1 MPELL
6 VYILKVAFCVGV
18 SSIPVLLL
26 SYTVKEYRGLRILC
40 LAIVVSSFL
49 FPVLHVNLG
58 NDIQLHQ
65 IYEENEVSHWIVEGQ
80 NRQSDRTDRISI
92 WTFIEYIYIIV
103 SLALLLRISL
113 RIVHLRR
120 YMHSY
125 LLWKEITTD
134 GITIYCHIDHCPPM
148 SWMHSIAIS
157 ESDYYCGGDMIL
169 AHEHAHIHLGHS
181 YDKILLSLFTSLQWF
196 NPFAW
201 MLSEVISNVHEYEAD
216 HEVLHQGY
224 DRRMYQLTLLR
235 KAQEKTPCKIAHTLN
250 GSKLRQ
256 RIMIMNNKKSLRYR
270 SSLIL
275 LLLLLPL
282 TSIEILL
289 CSANTSSISIANTP
303 KVVCASSP
311 EKLNEDIMKKII
323 NVEESQLHVDRKKTK
338 LSRPH
343 EKEKSSIEIKA
354 NRTPA
359 LHDYQDKY
367 YIQPSNIDQLP
378 EYTDGLAPLTR
389 LIRRHIDED
398 TEKPHYVVCI
408 IGIDGRMRDIQL
420 IGDDDATIDIAAIQQ
435 EACTWIPARKD
446 GKKVATQITIPIQ

>member
-18 SSIPVLLL
+18 SSIPILLL

-40 LAIVVSSFL
+40 LAIVVGSFL

-58 NDIQLHQ
+58 SDIQLHQ
-65 IYEENEVSHWIVEGQ
+65 IYEMNEVSHWIVEGQ
-80 NRQSDRTDRISI
+80 NYQSDRTDRFSI

-103 SLALLLRISL
+103 SLALLLRVSL

-125 LLWKEITTD
+125 LLWKETTAD

-157 ESDYYCGGDMIL
+157 ENDYYCGGEMIL
-169 AHEHAHIHLGHS
+169 AHERAHIHLGHS

-201 MLSEVISNVHEYEAD
+201 MISEVTGNVHEYEAD
-216 HEVLHQGY
+216 YEVLHQGY
-224 DRRMYQLTLLR
+224 DRRMYQLMLLR
-235 KAQEKTPCKIAHTLN
+235 KAQEKTSFQIAHTLN

-270 SSLIL
+270 SCLIL

-289 CSANTSSISIANTP
+289 CSANTANISIANTP
-303 KVVCASSP
+303 KVVWASSP
-311 EKLNEDIMKKII
+311 EKRNGGIMKRSI
-323 NVEESQLHVDRKKTK
+323 NVEKSRLYVDGKKTE
-338 LSRPH
+338 LSRIH
-343 EKEKSSIEIKA
+343 EKEESSRET
-354 NRTPA
+354 NTNSTPA
-359 LHDYQDKY
+359 LHDYQEEY
-367 YIQPSNIDQLP
+367 YTQPSSIDQLP
-378 EYTDGLAPLTR
+378 EYSDGLVSLTR

-398 TEKPHYVVCI
+398 TEKPHYVVCV
-408 IGIDGRMRDIQL
+408 IGTDGRMRDVQL
-420 IGDDDATIDIAAIQQ
+420 IGDDNATIDIAAIQQ